1 MSSIKLFDSK
11 VVAAQLLDK
20 LTNAL
25 SINMSLTFNQQLIK
39 YEVSE
44 IVKSVVETDDSEVSD
59 CFLHSLMKNII
70 VC

>member
-1 MSSIKLFDSK
+1 M
-11 VVAAQLLDK
+11 LDK

-25 SINMSLTFNQQLIK
+25 SIDMSLTFNQQLIK